1 MCSAFAKGVRM
12 DTIKNF
18 ATIMHTNHIIKFP
31 LTIESGRRSTEDVVL
46 FQLYVLYGIATS
58 Y

>member
-1 MCSAFAKGVRM
+1 M

-18 ATIMHTNHIIKFP
+18 PTIMHTNHIIKFP
-31 LTIESGRRSTEDVVL
+31 LTIESGRRSIEDVVL
-46 FQLYVLYGIATS
+46 FQFYVLYGIATS